1 MISIII
7 SALNRALRIGDVL
20 SSSARGKA
28 KHEVIVVDD
37 RRVFAAMGERG
48 AQLTAGAAATNGDI
62 IFFFFAGRMFPEG
75 RLGAIKRSLLQDAAL
90 VGANFALLFDG
101 QDKSSRWLD
110 GFYAWIRSHG
120 FYYGNSGIFVRC
132 AVYDSL
138 GDERPIPFMNDYDF
152 VRRSEVVGSS
162 STGFFTFAYHPKCLP
177 VSIIIRVSVL
187 APNPCCLI
195 PNHIGD
201 RRLCCV
207 LRVSILGS
215 VRHSGADGRE
225 CYHRNRRN
233 RSGTRHRCPR

>member
-1 MISIII
+1 MISVII
-7 SALNRALRIGDVL
+7 SALNGALRIGDVL
-20 SSSARGKA
+20 SSSTRGKA
-28 KHEVIVVDD
+28 TQEVIFVDD
-37 RRVFAAMGERG
+37 RRVLAATGGRG

-62 IFFFFAGRMFPEG
+62 ILFFAGRMFPEG
-75 RLGAIKRSLLQDAAL
+75 RLGAIERSLSQDAAL
-90 VGANFALLFDG
+90 VGGNFALLFDH

-138 GDERPIPFMNDYDF
+138 GDERPIPLMKDYDF
-152 VRRSEVVGSS
+152 VRRSEAVGSS
-162 STGFFTFAYHPKCLP
+162 STGFFMFAYHPKCLAA
-177 VSIIIRVSVL
+177 SIITRVNVL

-195 PNHIGD
+195 PNHSGD
-201 RRLCCV
+201 QRLCCV

-225 CYHRNRRN
+225 CHHRNRRN
-233 RSGTRHRCPR
+233 RAGTRHRCPR